1 MQVIEAILC
10 NKANAGSPTADARGS
25 SAAGSRFDGGGSGRS
40 CRSVDREPAPVL
52 EPIAGMCGSA
62 PPHKSTAAG
71 GSSSSAAAGGGFDLE
86 MVQRL
91 GSCRAATTRRTTAGP
106 SASSVVEGILARQ
119 LSLPQHSGHHGPV
132 HGRTSSLLETLG
144 NGSGAAVLPEP
155 AAGGHSIWLTQQ
167 DVMDLATCHED
178 VTILFSDIVGFTALS
193 QHLHP
198 AQVFWVWRSYVWGN
212 VLEKCDPSGPSVD
225 QQ

>member
-1 MQVIEAILC
+1 M
-10 NKANAGSPTADARGS
+10 GD
-25 SAAGSRFDGGGSGRS
+25 
-40 CRSVDREPAPVL
+40 
-52 EPIAGMCGSA
+52 SA
-62 PPHKSTAAG
+62 PPHKSVAAG
-71 GSSSSAAAGGGFDLE
+71 DGSGTGGGGGLDLE

-91 GSCRAATTRRTTAGP
+91 GSSRAATTRRTTAGP

-212 VLEKCDPSGPSVD
+212 VWEICDSSGPSVKQSIQPLIPD
-225 QQ
+225 P